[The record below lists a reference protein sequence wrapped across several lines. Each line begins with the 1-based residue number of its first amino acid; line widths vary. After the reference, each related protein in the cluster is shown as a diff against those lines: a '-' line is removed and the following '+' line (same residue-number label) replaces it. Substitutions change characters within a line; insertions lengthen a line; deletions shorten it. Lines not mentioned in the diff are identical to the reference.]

1 MLIFK
6 ATVSYYQQFNDRAK
20 YNQALKALDYNG
32 LHIAENGWMEA
43 DEEMGIY
50 SAYGYIYVD
59 ITKHYDDSDIDLTI
73 HGIKSLAHSI
83 GKDIK
88 VEAQKWLDINEW
100 ELVDCPVY
108 WQVINDN

>member
-6 ATVSYYQQFNDRAK
+6 ATVSYYRQFH
-20 YNQALKALDYNG
+20 NQAEYKQMLKTLDYND
-32 LHIAENGWMEA
+32 LHISENDWLEA

-59 ITKHYDDSDIDLTI
+59 ITKHYDDSDIDLTV
-73 HGIKSLAHSI
+73 HGIQSLAHRIS
-83 GKDIK
+83 KDIK
-88 VEAQKWLDINEW
+88 EEAKKHLDVNEW